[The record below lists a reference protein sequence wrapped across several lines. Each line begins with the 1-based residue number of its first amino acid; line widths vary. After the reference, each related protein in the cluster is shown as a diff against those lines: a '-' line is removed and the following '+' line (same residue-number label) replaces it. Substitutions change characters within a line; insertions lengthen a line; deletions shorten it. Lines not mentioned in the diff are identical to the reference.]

1 MKKIFD
7 MVINIDLTKGHDKEI
22 QMHLRL
28 MVLHFDFNFL
38 LVKWME
44 GCKIF
49 SSLYVLIN
57 ELRFIF
63 FISFKGLR
71 KVLTLSPPFFFII
84 LEGLNT
90 IFINYSRRGRLRL
103 INIDFSLSINHLL
116 FVDDATIFDIGC
128 YAPNS

>member
-1 MKKIFD
+1 
-7 MVINIDLTKGHDKEI
+7 MVINIDLTQGHDKEI
-22 QMHLRL
+22 RMHLRP
-28 MVLHFDFNFL
+28 MVLHFDFNLL

-44 GCKIF
+44 GCQIF

-57 ELRFIF
+57 ELIFIF

-71 KVLTLSPPFFFII
+71 EVFTLFRPIFFII

-103 INIDFSLSINHLL
+103 INIDFSLSINHHL
-116 FVDDATIFDIGC
+116 FVDDAIIFDIGC